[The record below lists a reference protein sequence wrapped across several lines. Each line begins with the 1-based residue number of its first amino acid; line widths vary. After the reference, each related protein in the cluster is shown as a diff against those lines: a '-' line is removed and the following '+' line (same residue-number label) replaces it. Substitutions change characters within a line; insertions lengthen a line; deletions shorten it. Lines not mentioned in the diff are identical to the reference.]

1 MKDFFTYHIRFVI
14 MKKKKKTSKNVH
26 IYLTIIQTGK
36 YVYPAL
42 FIYVYSGWRR
52 REGLYKYLSNIKSI
66 NTQLSKFYI
75 CFLISYIL
83 QVL

>member
-14 MKKKKKTSKNVH
+14 MKGEKTSKNFH

-42 FIYVYSGWRR
+42 FIYVYSGWRK

-66 NTQLSKFYI
+66 NTQLNKFYI
-75 CFLISYIL
+75 CFFISYIL
-83 QVL
+83 LVL